1 MIFMKKFK
9 LNLSR
14 NITLILVVFT
24 VLTSCSKSL
33 TFQKSVVVPSAVGSA
48 KVGKDDNGNRQVTI
62 KVENLVD
69 PSRLTPAR
77 KLYIVWMQTKNNGII
92 SLGKLVSSE
101 AWFSTE
107 RNAKFTSVLNDDP
120 VRFFI
125 TAENDADVTNPGGV
139 TVLSTS
145 DF

>member
-1 MIFMKKFK
+1 MKNVKHHSFRGIA
-9 LNLSR
+9 LV
-14 NITLILVVFT
+14 LILVVA
-24 VLTSCSKSL
+24 LTSCSKSIR
-33 TFQKSVVVPSAVGSA
+33 FNKSVVVPSAVGS
-48 KVGKDDNGNRQVTI
+48 VTLGKDENGNRKVTM

-69 PSRLTPAR
+69 PSRLTPPR
-77 KLYIVWMQTKNNGII
+77 KMYIVWVQTKDNGNK

-107 RNAKFTSVLNDDP
+107 RNAKFTSVLNYDP

-125 TAENDADVTNPGGV
+125 TAEDDADVSNPGSA
-139 TVLSTS
+139 TVLSTN

>member
-1 MIFMKKFK
+1 MKNSK
-9 LNLSR
+9 LNILHILTS
-14 NITLILVVFT
+14 TLIVFA
-24 VLTSCSKSL
+24 VFTSCSTSQQ
-33 TFQKSVVVPSAVGSA
+33 FQKSVIVPSAVGSA
-48 KVGKDDNGNRQVTI
+48 KLGKDDNGNKQVVI

-77 KLYIVWMQTKNNGII
+77 KLYIVWMQTKDNGTK
-92 SLGKLVSSE
+92 SLGKLVSNE

-107 RNAKFTSVLNDDP
+107 RNAKFTSVLNDNP

-125 TAENDADVTNPGGV
+125 TAENEADVTNPSGV

>member
-1 MIFMKKFK
+1 MKNLK
-9 LNLSR
+9 LTFIR
-14 NITLILVVFT
+14 RITVILVAFI

-48 KVGKDDNGNRQVTI
+48 KIGKDDNGNRQVTI

-69 PSRLTPAR
+69 PSRLTPKR
-77 KLYIVWMQTKNNGII
+77 KLYIVWVQTKDNGIK
-92 SLGKLVSSE
+92 SMGKLVSSE

-107 RNAKFTSVLNDDP
+107 RNAKFTSVLNYDP

>member
-1 MIFMKKFK
+1 MKKTK
-9 LNLSR
+9 LNVVR
-14 NITLILVVFT
+14 NIALMLVVFIG
-24 VLTSCSKSL
+24 LTSCSNSL

-48 KVGKDDNGNRQVTI
+48 KIGKDDNGNRQVTI

-69 PSRLTPAR
+69 PARLTPAR
-77 KLYIVWMQTKNNGII
+77 KLYIVWMQTKKNGTK

-120 VRFFI
+120 IRFFI
-125 TAENDADVTNPGGV
+125 TAENDADVTNPNGV